1 MPTTAVSGTV
11 AVIHELGSLILIG
24 SLFLV
29 LVVLLPA
36 VERIRSPRQRLQ
48 LRCRLYG
55 RLFLWS
61 WVGLLMLW
69 GAGIGELLLAGE
81 AGMPA
86 HSVLVALLSLLFMA
100 LFLIAQF
107 GLHLKAL
114 LVLENGNSEHARYLI
129 YRLRPFL
136 FTALLIAIVVAVLH
150 VSGPALVPAD
160 LMDGVL
166 GRDRP
171 FG

>member
-1 MPTTAVSGTV
+1 MPTAAIPGTV

-24 SLFLV
+24 SLFLM

-36 VERIRSPRQRLQ
+36 IERIRSPRQRLQ

-69 GAGIGELLLAGE
+69 GAGIGELFLAGE
-81 AGMPA
+81 AGLPA
-86 HSVLVALLSLLFMA
+86 HSVLVALLSVLFMA

-129 YRLRPFL
+129 YRLRPVL
-136 FTALLIAIVVAVLH
+136 FAAFIIAVVVAVLH
-150 VSGPALVPAD
+150 VSGAALVPAD
-160 LMDGVL
+160 LLEDL
-166 GRDRP
+166 L
-171 FG
+171 